1 LATCEAIKNNGKRCE
16 AKVQTGSQWCWNHD
30 PAHTAKR
37 KASGSMGGKRG
48 GRGRPLLEL
57 QQTKAYL
64 KKLRDEVL
72 AGVVDRGDATIANQ
86 ITNTYVRCISTEL
99 RERMELL
106 EAEVEAAAAAR
117 GYGGDGS
124 RPGMDYGA

>member
-1 LATCEAIKNNGKRCE
+1 
-16 AKVQTGSQWCWNHD
+16 
-30 PAHTAKR
+30 
-37 KASGSMGGKRG
+37 
-48 GRGRPLLEL
+48 
-57 QQTKAYL
+57 
-64 KKLRDEVL
+64 
-72 AGVVDRGDATIANQ
+72 VVDRGDATIANQ
-86 ITNTYVRCISTEL
+86 ITNTYVRCISTELQVREQLEL